1 MNKCQKWHCWAGSSF
16 PWQHSP
22 ADWSKVG
29 KHTGTLALWQ
39 QEPLSLCGFD
49 WGGGRGGV
57 RKGKK
62 HQERLFTGCTS
73 CLWRRRSCKSSAL
86 LLRSCSCSL
95 TASRIPSIRPTE
107 LLALRSCTAL
117 LHHRVVPEWYRHTT
131 ELHRLCRM
139 SQRSTITLQ
148 PKDFI
153 FFFSDNHH
161 ILLRP
166 TIPSPVD
173 DDTGAKY
180 SHCALWKGKKTLFFL
195 TGPKQSQ
202 INYYT
207 FKCEFNHSVFWRG
220 ESHQGRHLTD
230 REPAVQ
236 VARNTRWFTRWGT
249 DQGGH

>member
-49 WGGGRGGV
+49 WGGWKCEKR
-57 RKGKK
+57 
-62 HQERLFTGCTS
+62 QETPRETLYWLHFLPVKEAVLQVICFAPEELQLQLDGFQD
-73 CLWRRRSCKSSAL
+73 
-86 LLRSCSCSL
+86 SL
-95 TASRIPSIRPTE
+95 HPSD

-131 ELHRLCRM
+131 EPHRLCRM

-153 FFFSDNHH
+153 FFSDNHH

-173 DDTGAKY
+173 DDTGTKY
-180 SHCALWKGKKTLFFL
+180 SHCALWKGKKNAFFL
-195 TGPKQSQ
+195 DRAQT
-202 INYYT
+202 
-207 FKCEFNHSVFWRG
+207 
-220 ESHQGRHLTD
+220 ES
-230 REPAVQ
+230 
-236 VARNTRWFTRWGT
+236 N
-249 DQGGH
+249 